1 MKRRSEVLVRKKNRQ
16 EEGEKKLPTLTNFIP
31 DRSQDGSS
39 PGKAFPDPEASPMD
53 LDFLTGLRSSGPESE
68 SLVESFL
75 ERFLSGF
82 GILAETKSSSKRKA
96 RIGTGRA

>member
-1 MKRRSEVLVRKKNRQ
+1 M
-16 EEGEKKLPTLTNFIP
+16 PTLTNFIP

-39 PGKAFPDPEASPMD
+39 PGNAFPDPEASPMD

-82 GILAETKSSSKRKA
+82 GILGLKRKA
-96 RIGTGRA
+96 ARKERPE